1 MIATLEETGSN
12 PVMLLPDGQKTSVIA
27 NPGSRQVIF
36 ADTLRQGIYRLQN
49 SSTEV
54 VFASNL
60 ADASESD
67 NGPREELNLGGYSQV
82 TRTGQKRA
90 DLEIWRWLVLAA
102 LIVLMLEWWYY
113 HKRTA

>member
-1 MIATLEETGSN
+1 
-12 PVMLLPDGQKTSVIA
+12 
-27 NPGSRQVIF
+27 
-36 ADTLRQGIYRLQN
+36 LRQGIYRLQN
-49 SSTEV
+49 GSSEV

-90 DLEIWRWLVLAA
+90 NLEIWRWLVLAA